1 MNTRILSLVLA
12 LGLSMGTVV
21 AQKIGH
27 IAMDQLVQLMPETQA
42 AQTEIC
48 LLYTS
53 PSPRDGL
60 LSRMPSSA

>member
-1 MNTRILSLVLA
+1 MKTLFLA
-12 LGLSMGTVV
+12 LIILAAPLVSMAKSWEKTEHNWNIKYKDFGLNVRNQFGS
-21 AQKIGH
+21 
-27 IAMDQLVQLMPETQA
+27 
-42 AQTEIC
+42 C